1 MWWEQKDFLMHN
13 SEVDKT
19 LVLLLDWNKLM
30 TCITNSYFP
39 EWIKINIKEENLKSI
54 DKYAG
59 TKLALFH
66 ANSALLNSYHH
77 P

>member
-1 MWWEQKDFLMHN
+1 MVRTEGVFKTQFWSWHN
-13 SEVDKT
+13 FGAFIGLKQVND
-19 LVLLLDWNKLM
+19 LYNKQLFSWM
-30 TCITNSYFP
+30 K
-39 EWIKINIKEENLKSI
+39 KINIKEENLKSI
-54 DKYAG
+54 DNYAG

>member
-1 MWWEQKDFLMHN
+1 MVRTEGVFKTQFWSWHN
-13 SEVDKT
+13 FGAFIGLKQVND
-19 LVLLLDWNKLM
+19 LYNKQLFSWM
-30 TCITNSYFP
+30 K
-39 EWIKINIKEENLKSI
+39 KINIKEENLKSI

>member
-1 MWWEQKDFLMHN
+1 
-13 SEVDKT
+13 
-19 LVLLLDWNKLM
+19 M
-30 TCITNSYFP
+30 TRITNSYFP
-39 EWIKINIKEENLKSI
+39 EWKKINIKEENLKSI

-59 TKLALFH
+59 TKLVLFH

>member
-1 MWWEQKDFLMHN
+1 MYR
-13 SEVDKT
+13 SEVDARP
-19 LVLLLDWNKLM
+19 VLLLDWNKSL
-30 TCITNSYFP
+30 SELYDKQLFP
-39 EWIKINIKEENLKSI
+39 RMKEINIKEENLKSI
-54 DKYAG
+54 GEYAG

>member
-1 MWWEQKDFLMHN
+1 ME
-13 SEVDKT
+13 
-19 LVLLLDWNKLM
+19 
-30 TCITNSYFP
+30 
-39 EWIKINIKEENLKSI
+39 KINIKEENLKSI